1 MRVLCKFMML
11 GIVLTAMLVM
21 ARTTVTEFTGTE
33 TPSWP
38 PSEFTFKCPQGQPTG
53 GFPFSP
59 PCTEGAV
66 HARGLVFQ
74 YLEAAT
80 DDRMSGTSTVSV
92 NANWDG
98 WTALGPGSGPMWGT
112 IQLSVSGGGVWEGTW
127 TGNRTV
133 KANGGYSTIRVVMFG
148 TQGSVNGLKAE
159 WVIVYTPASPVGNFS
174 GEIINPG
181 GK

>member
-1 MRVLCKFMML
+1 MRVLSNFIAL
-11 GIVLTAMLVM
+11 VIVLTAVLVM
-21 ARTTVTEFTGTE
+21 AKTNVTEFTGTE
-33 TPSWP
+33 TPTGP
-38 PSEFTFKCPQGQPTG
+38 PKGGTFKCPQGQPTG
-53 GFPFSP
+53 QIP

-74 YLEAAT
+74 YLEQAT
-80 DDRMSGTSTVSV
+80 DSRMSGTSTVTA

-98 WTALGPGSGPMWGT
+98 WGAFGPGSGPMWGT
-112 IQLSVSGGGVWEGTW
+112 IQLPVDGGGLWEGTW
-127 TGNRTV
+127 TGKRTV
-133 KANGGYSTIRVVMFG
+133 TETGAYSTLRVVMFG

-174 GEIINPG
+174 GRIIDPG